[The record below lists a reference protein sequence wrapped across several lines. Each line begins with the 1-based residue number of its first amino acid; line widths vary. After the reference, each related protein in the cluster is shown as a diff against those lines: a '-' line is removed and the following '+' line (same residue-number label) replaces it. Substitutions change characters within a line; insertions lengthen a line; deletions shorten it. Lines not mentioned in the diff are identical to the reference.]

1 MLIKDLYETNDLTDI
16 SDNKNDQ
23 SIAKK
28 DDTRKTRLT
37 LSRINQLRMLE
48 DKKKK
53 DYYDSLS
60 KIKTQYGKQEEAE
73 AAV

>member
-53 DYYDSLS
+53 DYYDSLN